1 MTSSVAFTSGE
12 LSLDPE
18 IERLEWSA
26 VAAVTARAQP
36 PHEVYLNVAEVG
48 RHGQAVERLLSWCA
62 EKKVRVTLRGK
73 ESGDYE
79 RVLASLLG
87 LEAPSEEPRMTPS
100 EALSF
105 SALRNE
111 DVYLA
116 GLYDLLEHSYRS
128 LASGEGLLR
137 HLAAILALFCE
148 TSLVVFS
155 VKTAFQLRLLVGGES
170 ARDERQLSD
179 FLEFC
184 KDDILR
190 HDRFVDLET
199 LEVGFL
205 DAVEPRAETT
215 SRISQQRSDSISS
228 YASFPLIGSD
238 GRFVGLLHLGSTKNR
253 DFHEG
258 VLARLRPLLPLFGG
272 VAALAL
278 ERRDL
283 ADRKDGLLSL
293 FSKFLP
299 GPVIERQLKEK
310 TAEGSA
316 GKRSRVVVL
325 FSDIRSFT
333 SITERNGAEPV
344 VQFLNSH
351 FQAMVTQI
359 AAEGGVVD
367 KFIGDAIVA
376 VFNAD
381 ENETAACARAVRAA
395 RAMLAALASVDVS
408 GVVLD
413 GGRYGIGVGL
423 HVGYAISGS
432 IGSNEKKA
440 FTVVGNVIERAEEL
454 EAETKHYHVGMLA
467 SHAVAAALEGSDL
480 RMVDLTDEPG
490 IPDGEH
496 VFTLEAS

>member
-1 MTSSVAFTSGE
+1 VAFSSGE
-12 LSLDPE
+12 LFLDPNV
-18 IERLEWSA
+18 ERLDWSA
-26 VAAVTARAQP
+26 VAALTARAQP
-36 PHEVYLNVAEVG
+36 PLEVYFNSAEVG
-48 RHGQAVERLLSWCA
+48 RHGQAVERLLAWCA
-62 EKKVRVTLRGK
+62 EKKIRVAFLGD
-73 ESGDYE
+73 EPGDYE
-79 RVLASLLG
+79 SVLASLLG
-87 LEAPSEEPRMTPS
+87 VAAQNEEPKTPLA

-116 GLYDLLEHSYRS
+116 GLYDLLERSYSS

-137 HLAAILALFCE
+137 HLLDVLALFCE

-155 VKTAFQLRLLVGGES
+155 VKKAFQLRLLVGGEA
-170 ARDERQLSD
+170 ARDERQVGD

-199 LEVGFL
+199 LEMSFLNPVGSSTEVS
-205 DAVEPRAETT
+205 AGISP
-215 SRISQQRSDSISS
+215 SRPGSISS

-272 VAALAL
+272 VVALAL

-283 ADRKDGLLSL
+283 ADRRNGLLSL

-299 GPVIERQLKEK
+299 GPVIERQLKERK
-310 TAEGSA
+310 LEGST

-344 VQFLNSH
+344 VQFLNRH

-359 AAEGGVVD
+359 IAEGGVVD

-381 ENETAACARAVRAA
+381 EDETTTCARAVRSA
-395 RAMLAALASVDVS
+395 RAMLDALASVDVS

-413 GGRYGIGVGL
+413 GGKYGIGVGI

-432 IGSNEKKA
+432 IGSREKMA

-454 EAETKHYHVGMLA
+454 EAETKHYHVGMLV
-467 SHAVAAALEGSDL
+467 SHAVASALTGSDL
-480 RMVDLTDEPG
+480 KMVDLTDEMG
-490 IPDGEH
+490 IPDDEH
-496 VFTLEAS
+496 VFTLEAP